1 MNERLGF
8 YLLEFQAEPSRFHR
22 GVRYH
27 WMISLAHKPDEL
39 VPWGHAATPELAE
52 LAAHNEVKHLDSGLS
67 QGGRVTKTSKVGLHG
82 R

>member
-27 WMISLAHKPDEL
+27 WMIFWPTNPANWCP
-39 VPWGHAATPELAE
+39 
-52 LAAHNEVKHLDSGLS
+52 
-67 QGGRVTKTSKVGLHG
+67 GGMPPLQNWLN
-82 R
+82 